1 MFLFRVEVLRFFSR
15 ALEIKGS
22 RVVLRAISRAILR
35 GEGEGERCRRSSSL
49 ETNLGSLNKSRV
61 WFASFEVDAG
71 HRPIS
76 ELALRLSRWTEY
88 TNQSASSLRVLRV
101 GRTERSS
108 ARVDSFVDSTNQS
121 AGFASCKS
129 DAIFASILFSFLL
142 ADDSHL
148 FFCLVSLST
157 VRGGV
162 RRQRSGLQ
170 LAARRQT
177 VQSAARRD
185 LPTGA
190 ARIQVTFRPNFA
202 PPTCHGRRCKKK
214 QQQFS
219 KKKKKFLLVFLFVHD
234 RVRMNGRLSICPL
247 WTV

>member
-148 FFCLVSLST
+148 FFFSRVIVDST
-157 VRGGV
+157 W
-162 RRQRSGLQ
+162 RRSPSAVWPPIGCASANRSIRCS
-170 LAARRQT
+170 AR
-177 VQSAARRD
+177 
-185 LPTGA
+185 PTNWSG
-190 ARIQVTFRPNFA
+190 PNSGHF
-202 PPTCHGRRCKKK
+202 PP
-214 QQQFS
+214 
-219 KKKKKFLLVFLFVHD
+219 
-234 RVRMNGRLSICPL
+234 
-247 WTV
+247 